1 MSSVSSADKVSKEI
15 FDEKHMVNDRV
26 DDALSEIDHGIV
38 KDWDE
43 EESAV
48 TRKYVLQ
55 PVEHEYLTDTS
66 FLKK

>member
-1 MSSVSSADKVSKEI
+1 
-15 FDEKHMVNDRV
+15 MVNDRV

-48 TRKYVLQ
+48 TRKYVFQ